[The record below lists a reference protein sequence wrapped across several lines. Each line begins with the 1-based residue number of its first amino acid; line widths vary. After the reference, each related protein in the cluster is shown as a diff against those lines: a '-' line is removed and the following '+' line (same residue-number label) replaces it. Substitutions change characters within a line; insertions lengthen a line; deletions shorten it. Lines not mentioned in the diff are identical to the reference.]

1 MTDARDLDGKVALV
15 VGGTRNLGAA
25 IADQL
30 AAGGATTVVSYRDG
44 ADAAGQTVA
53 RLRRHQVDAEAVRS
67 DATVAAD
74 VDSLFESVVTRQGR
88 VDITVHVP
96 GAVTKKPLAD
106 FTDADFDHLIDLNT
120 RSAFHTLRAASR
132 YLADGGRCIVLSTTL
147 TSVMAGPYGVY
158 SGAKAAVERMVLAAA
173 KELGSR
179 GITVNAVAPGPV
191 DDEFYHSAE
200 TPQAIAYAKQ
210 ATPFGRLGRPEDV
223 APVVGF
229 LAGPGAGWISGQ
241 TIRVNGAMF

>member
-1 MTDARDLDGKVALV
+1 MTDGRIFDGKVALV
-15 VGGTRNLGAA
+15 IGGTRNLGAA
-25 IADQL
+25 IADVL
-30 AAGGATTVVSYRDG
+30 AAGGATTVVSYRDD
-44 ADAAGQTVA
+44 ADAAEQTVA
-53 RLRRHQVDAEAVRS
+53 RLRARQGTVWAVCS
-67 DATVAAD
+67 DATVCAD
-74 VDSLFESVVTRQGR
+74 VDSLFEAVVAQCGR
-88 VDITVHVP
+88 LDITVHVP
-96 GAVTKKPLAD
+96 GAVTKKPLVD
-106 FTDADFDHLIDLNT
+106 FTNADFDHLIDLNT
-120 RSAFHTLRAASR
+120 RSAFYTLRAASR
-132 YLADGGRCIVLSTTL
+132 HLADNGRYIVLSTTL

-173 KELGSR
+173 KELGNR

-200 TPQAIAYAKQ
+200 TAQAVTHAKQ

-223 APVVGF
+223 APVVEF